1 MEKESC
7 TFSYCER
14 PQVVEHE
21 TDFLILGGGMAA
33 CGAAYEAAAWANPK
47 KIRITVVDKAATDR
61 SGAVAQGLSAIN
73 TFMGGNKI
81 EDYVRYV
88 RTDLMGIIRE
98 DLVFDLG
105 RHVDDSVMLFE
116 EWGLPIWK
124 KGDDGFSLD
133 GHQAKDAGKPMIKDV
148 YGDPQKIEQTVC
160 RSGKWQIMINGE
172 SYKAIVAEAAK
183 KALESNRKATG
194 VEENHFERV
203 FITKPLMD
211 ANVPNRIAGAIGFSV
226 RENKAYIFKAKAI
239 LCAMGGAVNVFRPRS
254 IGEGMG
260 RAWFPVWNSG
270 SGYYFGL
277 QAGAEMTL
285 MENRFVPMRFKD
297 GYGPVGAWFLFF
309 KAKALSADGTDAQ
322 VKYGE
327 AVERDF
333 PGYGK
338 AMGTCLRNHVSMIA
352 LRNCEGPIKMQTH
365 TAMQTMGQSFIEKL
379 GEKEGKKKLKHLE
392 AEAWEDFLDMTIAQ
406 AGMWAASDIEPDK
419 EPSELIP
426 SEPYLLGSHAG
437 CAGFWVSGPGD
448 ISGAPAEWSWG
459 YNRMSTVQG
468 LFMAGDVVGASG
480 HKFSSG
486 SHAEGRIAGKAA
498 IAFILD
504 NPDYKPVIK
513 ESIDELLSEMYL
525 PYEIYEKYKNYTT
538 SGTFPP
544 NDPRNV
550 NPHYIKPD
558 MYQKRLMK
566 LMDEYVGG
574 ISTWYTTSKTMI
586 EEGLKKLKVLEEDG
600 ARLAAANL
608 HELLR
613 CWENYH
619 RVWAAEAHARH
630 ILFREESRYP
640 GYYYRADF
648 PKIDDQNW
656 KCFTNS
662 RYNSATGEWEFKKVP
677 YVQIVS

>member
-1 MEKESC
+1 MEKETC
-7 TFSYCER
+7 TFSYCEK
-14 PQVVEHE
+14 PPVVEHE

-33 CGAAYEAAAWANPK
+33 CGAVYEAARWANPK
-47 KIRITVVDKAATDR
+47 KIKITMVDKAATDR

-73 TFMGGNKI
+73 TYIGENKI

-98 DLVFDLG
+98 DLVYDLG
-105 RHVDDSVMLFE
+105 RHVDDSVHLFE

-133 GHQAKDAGKPMIKDV
+133 GLQARDAGKKPLV
-148 YGDPQKIEQTVC
+148 EGGTPC

-183 KALESNRKATG
+183 KALETNKQATG
-194 VEENHFERV
+194 VDQNHFERV
-203 FITKPLMD
+203 FVIKLLSD
-211 ANVPNRIAGAIGFSV
+211 ANDSNKIAGALGFSV
-226 RENKAYIFKAKAI
+226 RENKAYVFKAKAI
-239 LCAMGGAVNVFRPRS
+239 LNATGGAVNVFRPRS

-270 SGYYFGL
+270 SGYAMGM
-277 QAGAEMTL
+277 QVGAEMTL

-309 KAKALSADGTDAQ
+309 KAKALDGSGNDPQ
-322 VKYGE
+322 QKYGE
-327 AVERDF
+327 QMLKDYA
-333 PGYGK
+333 PYGNPP
-338 AMGTCLRNHVSMIA
+338 GTCLRNHVSMLSLKA
-352 LRNCEGPIKMQTH
+352 AEGPIKMQTH
-365 TAMQTMGQSFIEKL
+365 AAMKAMGEGFKEKL
-379 GEKEGKKKLKHLE
+379 GDKEGKKKMKHLE

-448 ISGAPAEWSWG
+448 IQGAPAEWSWG
-459 YNRMSTVQG
+459 YNRMSTVNG

-498 IAFILD
+498 IAYILD
-504 NPDYKPVIK
+504 NADYKPTFK
-513 ESIDELLSEMYL
+513 ESVDDLIAEVYL
-525 PYEIYEKYKNYTT
+525 PFEIYEKYKNYTT
-538 SGTFPP
+538 ATE
-544 NDPRNV
+544 V

-566 LMDEYVGG
+566 IMDEYVGG
-574 ISTWYTTSKTMI
+574 VSTWYATSRTML
-586 EEGLKKLKVLEEDG
+586 EEGLKKLEVLKEDG
-600 ARLAAANL
+600 KRLAASNL

-630 ILFREESRYP
+630 ILFREDTRYP
-640 GYYYRADF
+640 GYYYRTDF
-648 PKIDDQNW
+648 PKIDDTNW

-662 RYNSATGEWEFKKVP
+662 RIDPATGKWDFFKKD
-677 YVQIVS
+677 YVQLVK